1 MPTEEL
7 PDNEESIEAVN
18 TDIDEIEEVEEIFED
33 FQPSTEIVKE
43 SDDFKLSFDEKDS
56 LFQDESEN
64 VIKSE
69 DVTSEE
75 KDFFECINQLSME
88 LSTLPQEKGAMQL
101 FHSMTSLSFGF
112 SKSSLLLFSPSQQQF
127 QCCEFENLDDKTL
140 NKLHFSVDFE
150 NLYQETSENGYL
162 FIEKNSD
169 KKGILSHFLSEEDL
183 ANTDFLLLI
192 PYIFAS
198 RMIGLFA
205 GFKLHNDEKVSPAL
219 IEALSLVCRL
229 NAALLYSLYQT
240 ESLLIEMEKENNLP
254 DVKDSETEELINIDE
269 SPEIEIYN
277 NEELP
282 NVENSD
288 NSEISS
294 LENINET
301 EEDVPESTPT
311 EKSQNDRF
319 QSFDEKYH
327 KILFYLQKTIESS
340 PDIPL
345 SVLKIQLTNTD
356 NLEKQIEGFKI
367 DIFISDIQ
375 FIVMNIVG
383 ANGLVSMFDDFSIYA
398 ILPEADSQIASML
411 LEKITVDIRNMFSEI
426 FGDCTVE
433 FANTAVNY
441 PEDSQ
446 DFAELF
452 YMAQNGK

>member
-1 MPTEEL
+1 ML
-7 PDNEESIEAVN
+7 KN
-18 TDIDEIEEVEEIFED
+18 IFLAYY
-33 FQPSTEIVKE
+33 KE
-43 SDDFKLSFDEKDS
+43 FVL
-56 LFQDESEN
+56 
-64 VIKSE
+64 
-69 DVTSEE
+69 
-75 KDFFECINQLSME
+75 
-88 LSTLPQEKGAMQL
+88 
-101 FHSMTSLSFGF
+101 
-112 SKSSLLLFSPSQQQF
+112 
-127 QCCEFENLDDKTL
+127 
-140 NKLHFSVDFE
+140 
-150 NLYQETSENGYL
+150 
-162 FIEKNSD
+162 
-169 KKGILSHFLSEEDL
+169 
-183 ANTDFLLLI
+183 
-192 PYIFAS
+192 
-198 RMIGLFA
+198 
-205 GFKLHNDEKVSPAL
+205 
-219 IEALSLVCRL
+219 
-229 NAALLYSLYQT
+229 
-240 ESLLIEMEKENNLP
+240 
-254 DVKDSETEELINIDE
+254 
-269 SPEIEIYN
+269 
-277 NEELP
+277 
-282 NVENSD
+282 
-288 NSEISS
+288 
-294 LENINET
+294 
-301 EEDVPESTPT
+301 
-311 EKSQNDRF
+311 DRF